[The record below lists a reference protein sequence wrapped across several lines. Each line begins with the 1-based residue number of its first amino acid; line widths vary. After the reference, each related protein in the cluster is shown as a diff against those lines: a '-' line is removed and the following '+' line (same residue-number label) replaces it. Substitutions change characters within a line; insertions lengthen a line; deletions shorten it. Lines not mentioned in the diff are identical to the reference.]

1 MKIKCKKCCGEFDN
15 KMFKLHIKNSHL
27 NDFKTLDEL
36 ELYVLTERYDL
47 TSELITEIILKYQN
61 ESTVLELVNTF
72 NIPYK
77 SILEILKKHGV
88 KIKNISE
95 AVSQKSVRDK
105 YKTTC
110 LLKYGSENVSGVE
123 TIKNKKKATFLK
135 NYGVDNV
142 FKTEK
147 FKTEIDKI
155 MLEKYGIKRINNWDF
170 LTEEQKSDRIKK
182 LNSGCN
188 ISKLEKRI
196 GYTLD
201 NLNIKF
207 ETQFLINR
215 FSYDYYINNINLLIE
230 VNGDF
235 WHGNPTIYLPDDIL
249 PFPKSIGVKPKDL
262 WLKDK
267 RKNELAIK
275 NGFKIITIWEMDIK
289 NLNSV
294 ELEIF
299 LLNKLNNLIDGD

>member
-1 MKIKCKKCCGEFDN
+1 MKIKCKKCGGEFDK
-15 KMFKLHIKNSHL
+15 KMFKLHVKNSHL
-27 NDFKTLDEL
+27 NDFKTFDDLD
-36 ELYVLTERYDL
+36 LYVLTERYNL
-47 TSELITEIILKYQN
+47 TLELITDIIFKYQN
-61 ESTVLELVNTF
+61 ESTVLELVSTF

-77 SILEILKKHGV
+77 SILEILKKHGI

-123 TIKNKKKATFLK
+123 TIKNKKKATFLE

-147 FKTEIDKI
+147 FKTEINKI
-155 MLEKYGIKRINNWDF
+155 MLEKYGVKRTNNWEI
-170 LTEEQKSDRIKK
+170 LTEEQKNDRIKK
-182 LNSGCN
+182 LNSGSN
-188 ISKLEKRI
+188 VSNLEKRI

-207 ETQFLINR
+207 ETQYLINR
-215 FSYDYYINNINLLIE
+215 FSYDYYINDINLLIE

-235 WHGNPTIYLPDDIL
+235 WHANPIKYLPDDIL
-249 PFPKSIGVKPKDL
+249 PFPKSIEIKAKDL

-275 NGFKIITIWEMDIK
+275 NGFNIVTIWEMDIK
-289 NLNSV
+289 NLNSI

-299 LLNKLNNLIDGD
+299 LLNKLNNFINGD